1 MPDVQKAVTQA
12 QLTATAQRVK
22 SELDTIAGTITTVEP
37 EQLWSAFQP
46 ETAYTVGMIFRTP
59 TTPSWGYWIVT
70 TAGTSG
76 DATTAP
82 SGTTE
87 GDTAESGTMEC
98 VLANISTGGG
108 GGAEFV
114 TKARAWAMS
123 STSPDE
129 QVDTDSPTGYT
140 QSSKSWAGTS
150 KTAAN
155 LSKVWAES
163 ANSPDNQMDTDSPTG
178 YTQSSK
184 SWAGTSKTAAQLAK
198 AWADS
203 PTSPDGEEDAD
214 SPTGYTQSAK
224 TWEEKAK
231 YYGIAAEQ
239 FAVQTEVNVQPSAW
253 SAATTYNYPDV
264 VYYTDGYNYRCV
276 GTNVTGTELPG
287 ISQNW
292 VCLARVTNSVWEY
305 DTQGG
310 LMPVI
315 NPVGDSDWEIDENG
329 GLMPTAAV

>member
-98 VLANISTGGG
+98 VLGNISTGGG
-108 GGAEFV
+108 GGAEYV

-123 STSPDE
+123 STSPDGE
-129 QVDTDSPTGYT
+129 VDATSPTGYTQSSKTWAETSKTSANLSKAWADSPNSPDGETDTDSPTGYT
-140 QSSKSWAGTS
+140 QSS
-150 KTAAN
+150 
-155 LSKVWAES
+155 
-163 ANSPDNQMDTDSPTG
+163 
-178 YTQSSK
+178 
-184 SWAGTSKTAAQLAK
+184 
-198 AWADS
+198 
-203 PTSPDGEEDAD
+203 
-214 SPTGYTQSAK
+214 K

-239 FAVQTEVNVQPSAW
+239 FAAQTETQVDPYEWNAS
-253 SAATTYNYPDV
+253 TTYNFPDV
-264 VYYTDGYNYRCV
+264 VAYTDGYTYRCV
-276 GTNVTGTELPG
+276 GSNVVGDVPG
-287 ISQNW
+287 LSMNW
-292 VCLARVTNSVWEY
+292 VCLSRVTSASWEY
-305 DTQGG
+305 DTNGG

-315 NPVGDSDWEIDENG
+315 NPVGDSDWELDANG